1 MKFRAILCAFMLTAS
16 GLSVGAGERFTM
28 KASPEVSFAPA
39 HLTVRTTVEPD
50 PDNRALEIVIDS
62 PDFYRSSLIQ
72 LEGDRA
78 PRTSIIEFRSVP
90 GGSYQ
95 ISARLLG
102 QSGESRA
109 YVRHVVDVLANGDR

>member
-50 PDNRALEIVIDS
+50 PDNRALWHMNT
-62 PDFYRSSLIQ
+62 RR
-72 LEGDRA
+72 LEHGGR
-78 PRTSIIEFRSVP
+78 PIER
-90 GGSYQ
+90 
-95 ISARLLG
+95 
-102 QSGESRA
+102 
-109 YVRHVVDVLANGDR
+109 